1 MANTATTGDFSRST
15 KIDMEVLL
23 TGEIRLASPP
33 EIFLKISQIIE
44 DPSKTVQDAERVI
57 EHDPGLAARL
67 LRLVNSAF
75 YGFPRRIVSI
85 SHAVSLIGLNE
96 LRDLVLATVVVERF
110 SKLSNPLMSM
120 REFWQVSVRGAL
132 LTRELSKA
140 FAGMEATF
148 VCGLLHEIG
157 RLVIYARIP
166 ELARAAL
173 LLATA
178 ENLEERVAERRIY
191 GFDHYQLGAELL
203 RRWQLPEVIVTTLR
217 HHGRPGEAGGFSRET
232 ALVTLALLVSIED
245 LSAVQASQRPD
256 LGELMDF
263 LHLPTELLAEAM
275 ETADRQ
281 FESVY
286 SLLMGP

>member
-1 MANTATTGDFSRST
+1 MANTATGRDFSRNT
-15 KIDMEVLL
+15 AIDMEVLL

-44 DPSKTVQDAERVI
+44 DPSKTVHDAERVI

-75 YGFPRRIVSI
+75 YGFPRRIASV

-110 SKLSNPLMSM
+110 GKLPNQLMSM
-120 REFWQVSVRGAL
+120 REFWRVSVRGAL
-132 LTRELSKA
+132 LARELSKA
-140 FAGMEATF
+140 FAGMESTF

-157 RLVIYARIP
+157 RLVVYARIP

-173 LLATA
+173 LLAKA
-178 ENLEERVAERRIY
+178 ENLEESVAERRIY
-191 GFDHYQLGAELL
+191 GFDHYQLAAELL

-217 HHGRPGEAGGFSRET
+217 CHGRPREAGNFSRET

-256 LGELMDF
+256 LGELMAF

-275 ETADRQ
+275 EAADRQ

-286 SLLMGP
+286 SLLVGL

>member
-1 MANTATTGDFSRST
+1 MG
-15 KIDMEVLL
+15 VLL
-23 TGEIRLASPP
+23 TGDVRLASPP
-33 EIFLKISQIIE
+33 EIFLRISRIIE
-44 DPSKTVQDAERVI
+44 DPRKTVHDAERVI
-57 EHDPGLAARL
+57 EHDPALAARL

-85 SHAVSLIGLNE
+85 SHAVSLIGLKE

-110 SKLSNPLMSM
+110 GRLPVRSMSM
-120 REFWQVSVRGAL
+120 REFWRISVRGAL
-132 LTRELSKA
+132 LARELSKA
-140 FAGMEATF
+140 FAGMESMF
-148 VCGLLHEIG
+148 VCGLLHEVG

-173 LLATA
+173 LLAEA
-178 ENLEERVAERRIY
+178 ESLEERIAERRTY

-217 HHGRPGEAGGFSRET
+217 HHGRPAGAGGFSRET
-232 ALVTLALLVSIED
+232 ALVTLALLVAIED